1 MVSARRLSS
10 SLGRSHSVV
19 SVILQRNPRCLTPL
33 RSFHHCGK
41 PRVLTPLVPPSNPD
55 LRRPLRPVDLS
66 HPPARAHARSD
77 ARIDEATEGPRGAL
91 HPESNVQA
99 GRCTPPHTLLSVD
112 EHRSLT
118 TVRWKTTSSQVCACV
133 RSCRS
138 SRRLPR
144 APPTSSLPWIDGTSS
159 KMISGW
165 MWCLLG
171 PHLALSRFRWRDPT
185 LRLP

>member
-1 MVSARRLSS
+1 MVGAVYLALLGALIRPFPLFYNARRQS
-10 SLGRSHSVV
+10 SLLVV
-19 SVILQRNPRCLTPL
+19 PRL
-33 RSFHHCGK
+33 R
-41 PRVLTPLVPPSNPD
+41 PYNPD
-55 LRRPLRPVDLS
+55 LRPVDLS
-66 HPPARAHARSD
+66 HPPVRAHARSD
-77 ARIDEATEGPRGAL
+77 APRTTRPSEGPRGAL
-91 HPESNVQA
+91 HPDSNVQA
-99 GRCTPPHTLLSVD
+99 GRCTPPHTLLRVD

-144 APPTSSLPWIDGTSS
+144 VPPTSSLPWIDGTSS

>member
-1 MVSARRLSS
+1 MVGAVYLAL
-10 SLGRSHSVV
+10 LGA
-19 SVILQRNPRCLTPL
+19 LTGRFPY
-33 RSFHHCGK
+33 FK
-41 PRVLTPLVPPSNPD
+41 PGNLVPPFTPYRVPTKSKLPS
-55 LRRPLRPVDLS
+55 V
-66 HPPARAHARSD
+66 PPERAHARSD
-77 ARIDEATEGPRGAL
+77 ARIIHAATAGPRGAL

-99 GRCTPPHTLLSVD
+99 GRTPPHTLLSVD

-118 TVRWKTTSSQVCACV
+118 TVRWKTTSSRVCACV

-144 APPTSSLPWIDGTSS
+144 VPPTSSLPWIDGTSS

-171 PHLALSRFRWRDPT
+171 PHLALSRFRWQDPT